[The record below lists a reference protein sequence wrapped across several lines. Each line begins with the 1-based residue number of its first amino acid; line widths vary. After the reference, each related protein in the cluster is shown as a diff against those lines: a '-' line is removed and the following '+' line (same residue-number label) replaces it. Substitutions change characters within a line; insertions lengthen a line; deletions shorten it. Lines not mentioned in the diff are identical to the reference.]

1 MRLLEYVMLVCAAIL
16 IWTALAV
23 MWPGVALIFAGLVTG
38 CALYYAAKVALRQL
52 KRLWSNLPQ

>member
-23 MWPGVALIFAGLVTG
+23 MWPGVALIFAGLVPG
-38 CALYYAAKVALRQL
+38 
-52 KRLWSNLPQ
+52 